1 MVYTYLV
8 YISVLIFSSI
18 CAYCVSRSRNYETEF
33 FFRMATFLCMFLPA
47 ALRYGI
53 GTDYFN
59 YIDILN
65 SRTLNSNIEWAY
77 RMMNDIIRYLNLD
90 IQWIFIISSFLIYI
104 PICFLVKK
112 NKIFIYVLFFILLVY
127 LRSYNI
133 IRQAIAISFVLCA
146 FSHYIEN
153 RKNIVLII
161 GALFASTFH
170 FSALLILPLILF
182 LKIRFNKSF
191 ILIFLVIL
199 MVLVINGNLIYLIF
213 TSDIF
218 LNSGYGNYAFS
229 EYNRETEV
237 GSGLGILLQLAVPFI
252 VIINKKNNENYS
264 MMILLSSIYILA
276 KVFST
281 QIYIFN
287 RLLDAVI
294 FIPVLLAGYIFE
306 CKNRKLLL
314 LFFCICLL
322 NYLLSINIGQ
332 SSKYSGIGVSPY
344 VSIFDKN

>member
-112 NKIFIYVLFFILLVY
+112 NKIYVLFFILLVY

-199 MVLVINGNLIYLIF
+199 MVLVINGNLESY
-213 TSDIF
+213 
-218 LNSGYGNYAFS
+218 FS
-229 EYNRETEV
+229 
-237 GSGLGILLQLAVPFI
+237 
-252 VIINKKNNENYS
+252 
-264 MMILLSSIYILA
+264 LLSHL
-276 KVFST
+276 
-281 QIYIFN
+281 
-287 RLLDAVI
+287 
-294 FIPVLLAGYIFE
+294 
-306 CKNRKLLL
+306 
-314 LFFCICLL
+314 
-322 NYLLSINIGQ
+322 
-332 SSKYSGIGVSPY
+332 
-344 VSIFDKN
+344 